1 MVKRKGKE
9 FIYIQME
16 INMKACGLKTENT
29 EKVFTITTLKGR
41 NMMVNGQTGIN
52 LDKEFIYSHMVI
64 SILAH
69 GIKI

>member
-52 LDKEFIYSHMVI
+52 LDKE
-64 SILAH
+64 L
-69 GIKI
+69 KE